1 MNNINKVQ
9 TQNSGGKP
17 KQPSEQ
23 IELNFNDLFSSAMG
37 QKGPNSQLN
46 SIESQLRE
54 SLFKQDKPKKNN
66 DNTINAEAAQA
77 AMWAQRNWMQTAS
90 APQIQASVSASA
102 GSANAT
108 KSAPPEQDARNQTN
122 ATDNRASDADGNKA
136 GNESVSKQASQE
148 SKPLTDQTDAANSEA
163 APEQAAQTAKPVES
177 VSPTPQQVSGT
188 GTASSIAQN
197 TSTEQTLTQAATVSM
212 NAQADS
218 TKATASDLTTKTA
231 TAEQLPRNPAD
242 TGNAKVDAMLNNGS
256 VNTKVEIPTQ
266 AGTTASGPGNPNT
279 VATQLAPQIAQQ
291 AQNMGGKLEAEGLK
305 VGQKILA
312 TGSLQT
318 AANPNGIAAG
328 TNGLTGTLGT
338 STPQALIKTPVN
350 QPGFAKELGQ
360 TVNWAIGKNMS
371 TVDIRVNP
379 ETFGPMNMRLVQ
391 KGQQVQLVIRTQDE
405 ASANLLTQ
413 ALGGLKEVLA
423 QNGLQLN
430 QVQIQHGNPQNGQAN
445 GQANNGQAQFDQGNG
460 QNRNGGQQSAN
471 GGSNEQDN
479 SAATAAPASP
489 RKADGKLDL
498 FA

>member
-1 MNNINKVQ
+1 MNTINKVQ

-23 IELNFNDLFSSAMG
+23 VELNFNDLFSSAMG

-54 SLFKQDKPKKNN
+54 SLFKQDKPKKSN
-66 DNTINAEAAQA
+66 DNNVNAEAAQA
-77 AMWAQRNWMQTAS
+77 AMWAQRDWMQTAS
-90 APQIQASVSASA
+90 APQIQASISASA
-102 GSANAT
+102 SSANTT
-108 KSAPPEQDARNQTN
+108 KPASPEQDARNQTD
-122 ATDNRASDADGNKA
+122 APGNRLRDADGNKA
-136 GNESVSKQASQE
+136 GNESVSKQTNQE
-148 SKPLTDQTDAANSEA
+148 SKPLTDKTDAVNSEA
-163 APEQAAQTAKPVES
+163 APEQAAQNAKPVES

-188 GTASSIAQN
+188 GASGSIAQ
-197 TSTEQTLTQAATVSM
+197 SKFTEPTLTQT
-212 NAQADS
+212 DS
-218 TKATASDLTTKTA
+218 TKAAASDLTTKPV
-231 TAEQLPRNPAD
+231 TAEQLPKNPAD
-242 TGNAKVDAMLNNGS
+242 TGNAKVNAILNNGS
-256 VNTKVEIPTQ
+256 INTKVEIPTQ
-266 AGTTASGPGNPNT
+266 TGTTASGLGTPIT
-279 VATQLAPQIAQQ
+279 VAAQLAPQIAQQ

-305 VGQKILA
+305 AGQKILA
-312 TGSLQT
+312 SGSLQT
-318 AANPNGIAAG
+318 TANPNGIAAG

-350 QPGFAKELGQ
+350 QPGFTKELGQ

-405 ASANLLTQ
+405 SSANLLTQ

-430 QVQIQHGNPQNGQAN
+430 QVQIQHGNPQNGQTN
-445 GQANNGQAQFDQGNG
+445 GQANNGQAQFDQGHG

-471 GGSNEQDN
+471 SGSNEQDN